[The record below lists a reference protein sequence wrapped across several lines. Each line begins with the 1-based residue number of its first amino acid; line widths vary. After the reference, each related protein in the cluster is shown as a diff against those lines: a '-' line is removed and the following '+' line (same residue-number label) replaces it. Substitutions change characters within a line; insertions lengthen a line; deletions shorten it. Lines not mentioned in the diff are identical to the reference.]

1 MTDLPLSGIKVI
13 DFTGVQAGPACTQM
27 LAWFGADVL
36 KVERTSGG
44 DVTRNQLRDIPDL
57 DALYFTMLN
66 SNKRSLAID
75 TKSPEGLEVMEK
87 LVRGADVLVENF
99 APGAMD
105 RMGLS
110 WDKLQQWNPRLIF
123 GSVKGFNDDSS
134 WNDLKVYEN
143 VAQCAGGNASVTGFW
158 DGPPTVAGAALG
170 DSNTGMHLLIG
181 ILTALIQ
188 RDKTGK
194 GQKVSAAMQDAVLN
208 LCRVKLRD
216 QQRLDRVGYL
226 EEYPQWPNGEFG
238 EAVPRGGNAGGGG
251 QPGWVVKCKG
261 WESDPNAYIYFTIQ
275 EQNWKRTAEAIG
287 RPEWVDD
294 PGYNTAR
301 ARADKI
307 FDIFAE
313 IEKWLADKTKY
324 EAVDIL
330 RKWEVPCA
338 PVMSMKEIAEDP
350 DLRKSGSVVEVE
362 QPGRGTFLTVGSP
375 IKFSE
380 FKPDIKGA
388 PLLGEHTDEV
398 LAELGYDAD
407 TIAQVA
413 REEDR
418 RLNPARPGEN
428 RPRSPPGAVPPIL
441 LAVHLPAGKGAS
453 AMSVALVREIAATHR
468 GQRGALLPILHAVQ
482 EALGCVPPEAIP
494 VLADELNLSRADVHG
509 VVSFYHDFRSEPAGR
524 TTVRICRGEAC
535 QALGAE
541 RLVSHLRDRCAISLG
556 ETNLDGSLTVEQV
569 FCLGNCALG
578 PAAQVN
584 GRLVGRLDEA
594 RLSSIVDEAVA
605 Q

>member
-1 MTDLPLSGIKVI
+1 
-13 DFTGVQAGPACTQM
+13 
-27 LAWFGADVL
+27 
-36 KVERTSGG
+36 
-44 DVTRNQLRDIPDL
+44 
-57 DALYFTMLN
+57 MLN

-123 GSVKGFNDDSS
+123 GSVKGFNDASP

-143 VAQCAGGNASVTGFW
+143 VAQCAGGAASTTGFW
-158 DGPPTVAGAALG
+158 DGPPTVSGAALG

-181 ILTALIQ
+181 ILTALIA
-188 RDKTGK
+188 REKTGK
-194 GQKVSAAMQDAVLN
+194 GQKVSASMQDAVLN

-216 QQRLDRVGYL
+216 QQRLEAVGYL
-226 EEYPQWPNGEFG
+226 EEYPQYPNGEFG
-238 EAVPRGGNAGGGG
+238 DTVPRGGNAGGGG
-251 QPGWVVKCKG
+251 QPGWV
-261 WESDPNAYIYFTIQ
+261 
-275 EQNWKRTAEAIG
+275 RTAEVIG
-287 RPEWVDD
+287 RPEWAED
-294 PGYNTAR
+294 PGYSTAL
-301 ARADKI
+301 ARQDKI

-407 TIAQVA
+407 TIAKWH
-413 REEDR
+413 EKK
-418 RLNPARPGEN
+418 
-428 RPRSPPGAVPPIL
+428 I
-441 LAVHLPAGKGAS
+441 
-453 AMSVALVREIAATHR
+453 
-468 GQRGALLPILHAVQ
+468 
-482 EALGCVPPEAIP
+482 
-494 VLADELNLSRADVHG
+494 
-509 VVSFYHDFRSEPAGR
+509 VV
-524 TTVRICRGEAC
+524 
-535 QALGAE
+535 
-541 RLVSHLRDRCAISLG
+541 
-556 ETNLDGSLTVEQV
+556 
-569 FCLGNCALG
+569 
-578 PAAQVN
+578 
-584 GRLVGRLDEA
+584 
-594 RLSSIVDEAVA
+594 
-605 Q
+605 